1 MTFASMAEFLAVLQ
15 DNGELVRIT
24 ASVDSA
30 LEMAAITDRVAKSSP
45 EGGPALLFENVKNSK
60 IPVVTNLLGSRR
72 RLCLCLGVSDLNDV
86 AAELDRRWAT
96 EQPGGWLD
104 ALKLVPGVCPGVR

>member
-1 MTFASMAEFLAVLQ
+1 MTFASLAEFLAVLQ

-24 ASVDSA
+24 VPVDSA
-30 LEMAAITDRVAKSSP
+30 LEMAAITDRVAKSSTD
-45 EGGPALLFENVKNSK
+45 GGPALLFENVKNSK

-72 RLCLCLGVSDLNDV
+72 RLCLCLGVSGLDDV
-86 AAELDRRWAT
+86 GAELDRRWLT

-104 ALKLVPGVCPGVR
+104 ALKLVPGWG